1 MVPVILTYTSL
12 DLTAMD
18 LSDEFSSRQWSIIPY
33 PGSDTIRL
41 VDTRASINYTA
52 SASWDSLTVLL
63 AVSNGI
69 CTDTAT
75 ATLHISHAAL
85 WIPNVFTPSQPTN
98 NRFFIVNEDILEGTL
113 TIYNRHGLKVYS
125 SSNPGVGWDGTH
137 NGTPCPQGAYPWYF
151 RYRTVIDPDRWHEV
165 TGTVTLLR

>member
-1 MVPVILTYTSL
+1 MVDHFLP
-12 DLTAMD
+12 
-18 LSDEFSSRQWSIIPY
+18 RQRHHTPCRHQ
-33 PGSDTIRL
+33 GLNQLHRFG
-41 VDTRASINYTA
+41 
-52 SASWDSLTVLL
+52 LL
-63 AVSNGI
+63 GQPDRPSGRQQRH
-69 CTDTAT
+69 
-75 ATLHISHAAL
+75 LHRHRYGH
-85 WIPNVFTPSQPTN
+85 PPHQPTN